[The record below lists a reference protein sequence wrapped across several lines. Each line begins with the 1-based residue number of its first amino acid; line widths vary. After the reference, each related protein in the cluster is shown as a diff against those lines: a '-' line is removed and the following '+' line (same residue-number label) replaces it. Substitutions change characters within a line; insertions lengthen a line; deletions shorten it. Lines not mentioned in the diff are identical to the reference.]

1 LSRWHKGDIR
11 EDGKVFESYRTTP
24 AGARVEHWLSPVA
37 WLYRQSRGN
46 ELRADYQK
54 RAYADP
60 VTGPAMRERAR
71 VHIARL
77 RIESPARMMLT
88 AVRAKCKRLALPFN
102 LELADIVIPTHCPV
116 LGIELRKGDGV
127 ITNNSPSL
135 DRIHPA
141 KGYTKGNVLVV
152 SHLANRIKSD
162 ATPDEIRQVADFY
175 ANL

>member
-1 LSRWHKGDIR
+1 LSRWRKGDVR

-24 AGARVEHWLSPVA
+24 AGTRIEHWLSPVA
-37 WLYRQSRGN
+37 WLSRQVQGR
-46 ELRADYQK
+46 EVRAASQA

-60 VTGPAMRERAR
+60 VRGAVLRERVRANMT
-71 VHIARL
+71 RL
-77 RIESPARMMLT
+77 RIEAPARMMLT
-88 AVRAKCKRLALPFN
+88 AVRAKCKRLAIPFN
-102 LELADIVIPTHCPV
+102 LELADIVIPLHCPV
-116 LGIELRKGDGV
+116 LGIELRKGDGA

-135 DRIHPA
+135 DRIYPA

-162 ATPDEIRQVADFY
+162 ATPDEIRRVADFY